1 MTKTYCKEVKIQ
13 NVRGLHARA
22 TANFVKLADT
32 FHSEIFVTNK
42 DGLRVSGKSIMGL
55 LMLGAPLGSILKLE
69 AEGNDAEKAL
79 KALTELVDE
88 KFGEAV

>member
-1 MTKTYCKEVKIQ
+1 MTKTLSTEIKIQ

-22 TANFVKLADT
+22 TASFVKIADT
-32 FHSEIFVTNK
+32 FRSEIFVTNK

-55 LMLGAPLGSILKLE
+55 LMLGAPLGSTLTLE
-69 AEGNDAEKAL
+69 AIGNDAEKAL

-88 KFGEAV
+88 KFGETV

>member
-1 MTKTYCKEVKIQ
+1 MTKSYSTEVKIQ

-22 TANFVKLADT
+22 TANFVKVADT
-32 FHSEIFVTNK
+32 FKSEIFVTNK

-55 LMLGAPLGSILKLE
+55 LMLGAPLGSTLTLE
-69 AEGNDAEKAL
+69 AIGNDAEKAL

>member
-1 MTKTYCKEVKIQ
+1 MTKTLTAEIKIQ

-22 TANFVKLADT
+22 TANFVKVADT
-32 FHSEIFVTNK
+32 FKSEIYVTNK

-55 LMLGAPLGSILKLE
+55 LMLGAPLGSTLTVE
-69 AEGNDAEKAL
+69 ALGNDAEKAL
-79 KALTELVDE
+79 SALTELVDN

>member
-1 MTKTYCKEVKIQ
+1 MTKTLSTEVKIQ

-22 TANFVKLADT
+22 PANFVKVADT
-32 FHSEIFVTNK
+32 FRSEIFVTNK

-55 LMLGAPLGSILKLE
+55 LMLGAPLGSTLTVE
-69 AEGNDAEKAL
+69 AIGNDAEKAL
-79 KALTELVDE
+79 KALSELVEE

>member
-1 MTKTYCKEVKIQ
+1 MTKTYSAEVKIQ

-22 TANFVKLADT
+22 TASFVKVADT
-32 FHSEIFVTNK
+32 FRSDIFVTNK

-55 LMLGAPLGSILKLE
+55 LMLGAPLGAILTLE
-69 AEGNDAEKAL
+69 AAGSDAEKAL

-88 KFGEAV
+88 KFGETV

>member
-1 MTKTYCKEVKIQ
+1 MTKSLSTEIKIQ

-22 TANFVKLADT
+22 TANFVKVADT
-32 FHSEIFVTNK
+32 FKSEIFVTNK

-55 LMLGAPLGSILKLE
+55 LMLGAPLGSTLTLE
-69 AEGNDAEKAL
+69 AVGNDAEKAL

>member
-1 MTKTYCKEVKIQ
+1 MTKSLSTEVKIQ

-22 TANFVKLADT
+22 TANFVKVADT
-32 FHSEIFVTNK
+32 FKSEIFVTNK

-55 LMLGAPLGSILKLE
+55 LMLGAPLGSTLTVE
-69 AEGNDAEKAL
+69 AVGNDAEKAL

>member
-1 MTKTYCKEVKIQ
+1 MTKTLSTEIKIQ

-22 TANFVKLADT
+22 TANFVKIADT
-32 FHSEIFVTNK
+32 FKSEIFVTSK

-69 AEGNDAEKAL
+69 AIGSDAEKAL
-79 KALTELVDE
+79 KALTELVDN
-88 KFGEAV
+88 KFGETV

>member
-1 MTKTYCKEVKIQ
+1 MTKTYSSEVKIQ

-22 TANFVKLADT
+22 TANFVKIADT
-32 FHSEIFVTNK
+32 FKSEIFVTNK

-55 LMLGAPLGSILKLE
+55 LMLGAPLGSTLTLE
-69 AEGNDAEKAL
+69 AVGNDAEKAL

-88 KFGEAV
+88 KFGESV

>member
-1 MTKTYCKEVKIQ
+1 MAKMLSKKVKIQ

-22 TANFVKLADT
+22 TASFVKTADT
-32 FHSEIFVTNK
+32 FKSEIFVTNK

-55 LMLGAPLGSILKLE
+55 LMLGAPLGAVLTLE
-69 AEGNDAEKAL
+69 AVGNDAEKAL

-88 KFGEAV
+88 KFGETV

>member
-1 MTKTYCKEVKIQ
+1 MTKTYSTEIKIQ

-22 TANFVKLADT
+22 TANFVKVADT
-32 FHSEIFVTNK
+32 FCSEIYVTNK

-55 LMLGAPLGSILKLE
+55 LMLGAPLGSILTLE
-69 AEGNDAEKAL
+69 ANGNDAEKAI